1 MSLENSDFEGLR
13 PRLHSK
19 ISDFQRLSVLA
30 ISMHEITLYAID
42 IHKNR
47 FITPFLTLKNHF
59 GKQTSIRPRIVQHPR
74 PCHMLT

>member
-1 MSLENSDFEGLR
+1 MF
-13 PRLHSK
+13 
-19 ISDFQRLSVLA
+19 LA

-59 GKQTSIRPRIVQHPR
+59 GKRTSMRPRIVQHPR
-74 PCHMLT
+74 PCHMRMRIMQVSDAFEVLQECYHFWAQ